1 LVNFGKAFALG
12 RIIAT
17 SKLINMK
24 KVIAFFSMG
33 ILMVTASIASR
44 SNTFNEV
51 GPAPAI
57 EFTETAHDFGTVKQS
72 SPVEYNFVFK
82 NTGMAP
88 LIINNVEKTCGCTT
102 PEYTTQPVAPGKT
115 GKIKVKYDSERVG
128 AFQKSVIVHTN
139 DPDNATISLKISGVI
154 EPK

>member
-1 LVNFGKAFALG
+1 
-12 RIIAT
+12 
-17 SKLINMK
+17 
-24 KVIAFFSMG
+24 
-33 ILMVTASIASR
+33 
-44 SNTFNEV
+44 
-51 GPAPAI
+51 
-57 EFTETAHDFGTVKQS
+57 
-72 SPVEYNFVFK
+72 
-82 NTGMAP
+82 MAP

-102 PEYTTQPVAPGKT
+102 PEYTTTPVAPGKT